1 MLAGVR
7 CTHVDALRFFADDA
21 KPLNR
26 YGDLARA
33 DQIRIEQVLTCIPGT
48 KVLAYW
54 YKSTNA
60 DT

>member
-1 MLAGVR
+1 MDV
-7 CTHVDALRFFADDA
+7 LRFFADDA